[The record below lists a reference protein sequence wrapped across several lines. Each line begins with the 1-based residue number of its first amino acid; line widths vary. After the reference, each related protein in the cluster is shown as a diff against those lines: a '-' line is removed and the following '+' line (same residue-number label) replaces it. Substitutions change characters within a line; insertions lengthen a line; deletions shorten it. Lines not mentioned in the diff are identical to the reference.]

1 MRVALVAGE
10 ASGDRLGAGLVRAL
24 RARVPDARFL
34 GVGGPLMAAEG
45 VELLARAE
53 ALSVMGL
60 AEVLVHLPRLWRLR
74 ARLRR
79 ALLAARPDVLVG
91 IDSPDFN
98 LGLERALRR
107 AGVPTV
113 HYVSPSVWAWR
124 EGRVR
129 TVARAAERVLT
140 LFDFEED
147 FYRRHGVAATFV
159 GHPLADL
166 LPEAPD
172 RAAARAALG
181 LPARGPVV
189 AVLPGSRRGEVTRL
203 GPPFAAAVARLAAR
217 RPALRFVAPM
227 AGAAAEAAWR
237 EALARHAPSAPV
249 LTVRGRAHEALAAAD
264 VALVA
269 SGTATLEA
277 LLLKCPMVVAYRLS
291 PLTYAVARR
300 LVRIG
305 RYALP
310 NLLAGADLVPE
321 LIQDAVTPE
330 RLSAEV
336 LGWLEA
342 PERRRRLEAAFGA
355 IHRRLRR
362 DADRRAA
369 EAVLEVARRTRA

>member
-1 MRVALVAGE
+1 MRIALVAGE

-24 RARVPDARFL
+24 RERVPDARFL

-45 VELLARAE
+45 VELLAPAE
-53 ALSVMGL
+53 TLSVMGL
-60 AEVLVHLPRLWRLR
+60 AEVLAHLPRLWRLR

-129 TVARAAERVLT
+129 TVARAADRVLT
-140 LFDFEED
+140 LFDFEEA

-166 LPEAPD
+166 LPETPD
-172 RAAARAALG
+172 REAARAALG
-181 LPARGPVV
+181 LKGGGPVV
-189 AVLPGSRRGEVTRL
+189 AVLPGSRRGEVARL
-203 GPPFAAAVARLAAR
+203 GPVFAGAVAWLAAR

-227 AGAAAEAAWR
+227 AGEAVEAPWR
-237 EALARHAPSAPV
+237 AALAREAPQVPV
-249 LTVRGRAHEALAAAD
+249 TTVRGRAHEALAAAD

-277 LLLKCPMVVAYRLS
+277 LLLKRPMVVAYRLS

-321 LIQDAVTPE
+321 LIQDAATPE
-330 RLSAEV
+330 RLGAEV
-336 LGWLEA
+336 LGWLGA

-369 EAVLEVARRTRA
+369 EAVLEVARGVRA